1 MIKINCSNCN
11 NELWRRNSSIR
22 SDKVFCNKS
31 CATSY
36 RNKIDNP
43 SWYRDLSGENNPMY
57 GKNTTAWNK
66 GIKGELCHNWKGGL
80 SRRKDGYFRINID
93 GKRKLYHRYLLE
105 KNGEDLTEKV
115 VHHKNGNPSDNRLDN
130 LMVFNNQSEHVK
142 YEYARTNN

>member
-1 MIKINCSNCN
+1 
-11 NELWRRNSSIR
+11 
-22 SDKVFCNKS
+22 
-31 CATSY
+31 
-36 RNKIDNP
+36 
-43 SWYRDLSGENNPMY
+43 MY